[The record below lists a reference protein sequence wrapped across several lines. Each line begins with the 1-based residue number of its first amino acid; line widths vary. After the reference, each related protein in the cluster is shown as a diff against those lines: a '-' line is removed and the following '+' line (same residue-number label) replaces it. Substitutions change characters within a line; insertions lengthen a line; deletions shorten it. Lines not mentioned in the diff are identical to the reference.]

1 MTQAIFGMG
10 NPLLDIS
17 ANVDATWLEKYGLA
31 ANNACLAEEKH
42 LPLYE
47 ELTNVAGVQYIP
59 GGATL
64 NSIRVARWMLGGA
77 KGDAK
82 LGYTGCIGKD
92 RFGDILKAETEK
104 EGVSM
109 PMLRVE
115 GTPTGTCGC
124 LITGVSRSLVANL
137 AAANKFEESHLDAPE
152 VQQALQAATIF
163 YSAGF
168 FLTVS
173 PSSILRVAK
182 ASQEKG
188 GTYCL
193 NLSAPFI
200 IEFFAEPLKQVLP
213 FVDIIFANESE
224 AGKFAE
230 VNGFGTT
237 DMQEIAKKLQALP
250 KENTGKP
257 RIAVVTQGPDST
269 IVATSEGVTVY
280 PVAKLEQSKI
290 VDTNA
295 AGDAFVG
302 GFLALLAQGATQEK
316 CVQAGHYAARE
327 IIQQS
332 GCTFPEGGPQF
343 A

>member
-1 MTQAIFGMG
+1 MG

-17 ANVDATWLEKYGLA
+17 ANVDASWLEKYGLA

-47 ELTNVAGVQYIP
+47 ELTNVPGVQYIP

-77 KGDAK
+77 AGEAK
-82 LGYTGCIGKD
+82 LAYTGSIGKD
-92 RFGDILKAETEK
+92 RFGDILKSEAEK
-104 EGVSM
+104 EGVSV
-109 PMLRVE
+109 PLQRVE
-115 GTPTGTCGC
+115 GTPTGTCGV
-124 LITGVSRSLVANL
+124 LVTGVSRSLVANL
-137 AAANKFEESHLDAPE
+137 AAANKFEEAHLDTPE
-152 VQQALQAATIF
+152 VQAALKDASIF

-182 ASQEKG
+182 GSQEKN

-213 FVDIIFANESE
+213 FVDILFCNEAE
-224 AGKFAE
+224 ALKFAE

-237 DMQEIAKKLQALP
+237 DHQEIAKRLQALP
-250 KENTGKP
+250 KENAAKP
-257 RIAVVTQGPDST
+257 RIAVITQGPDAT
-269 IVATSEGVTVY
+269 LVATSEGSTVY
-280 PVAKLEQSKI
+280 PVQRLEQSKI

-302 GFLALLAQGATQEK
+302 GFLALFAKGAHLEK

-332 GCTFPEGGPQF
+332 GCTFPEGGPKF
-343 A
+343 EF